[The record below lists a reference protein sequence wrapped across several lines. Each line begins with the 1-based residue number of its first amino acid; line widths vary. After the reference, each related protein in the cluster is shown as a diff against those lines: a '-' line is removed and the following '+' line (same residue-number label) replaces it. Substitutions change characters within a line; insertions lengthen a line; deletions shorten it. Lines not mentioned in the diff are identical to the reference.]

1 MSNRL
6 DELKDRMA
14 RLSDLRHVSSL
25 AQWDQQTMMPPRG
38 VAGRAE
44 SLATLQRISH
54 EMFIDD
60 ETGRLLE
67 GAASE
72 LNGADPTSDDFC
84 LVRLVRRQWDKARRV
99 PTDLAAE
106 LTRAASIGQEAWSE
120 ARKKSDFATF
130 APYLAHNFELA
141 RRYVECHEGADDFEC
156 PYDVV
161 LDDFEP
167 QMKTSAVATLF
178 AELRTELVPVIARL
192 TSDGVS
198 VEDSLLYGHFPIARQ
213 RPLVAE
219 TIALMGFQRD
229 GWRLDD
235 TVHPFAT
242 RIGRGDVR
250 ITTRWD
256 EAYFPAALYGAMHEC
271 GHGLYEAGIPSSLAR
286 SPLGAGESLGMHE
299 SQSRLWENMVGRGRP
314 FCTVLAPRI
323 AEHLGGGLS
332 TLDPDVLYR
341 AVNRIKPSYIRV
353 ESDEV
358 TYALHIVL
366 RFELEQQ
373 LIEGTLAVDDLPEA
387 WNSRFEEF
395 FGMKVDNDANGVL
408 QDVHWSAGLIG
419 YFPTYALGN
428 LIAGQLWER
437 VQIDLP
443 DLEERIAAA
452 ELALLR
458 DWLGEHIHR
467 HGSKFTTTELLE
479 REAGGPISVRPF
491 VSYVK
496 RKLGEVYQLD
506 LGA

>member
-1 MSNRL
+1 
-6 DELKDRMA
+6 
-14 RLSDLRHVSSL
+14 
-25 AQWDQQTMMPPRG
+25 
-38 VAGRAE
+38 
-44 SLATLQRISH
+44 
-54 EMFIDD
+54 
-60 ETGRLLE
+60 
-67 GAASE
+67 
-72 LNGADPTSDDFC
+72 
-84 LVRLVRRQWDKARRV
+84 
-99 PTDLAAE
+99 
-106 LTRAASIGQEAWSE
+106 
-120 ARKKSDFATF
+120 
-130 APYLAHNFELA
+130 
-141 RRYVECHEGADDFEC
+141 
-156 PYDVV
+156 
-161 LDDFEP
+161 
-167 QMKTSAVATLF
+167 
-178 AELRTELVPVIARL
+178 
-192 TSDGVS
+192 
-198 VEDSLLYGHFPIARQ
+198 
-213 RPLVAE
+213 
-219 TIALMGFQRD
+219 
-229 GWRLDD
+229 
-235 TVHPFAT
+235 VHPFAT

-256 EAYFPAALYGAMHEC
+256 ETYFPAALYGAMHEC

-286 SPLGAGESLGMHE
+286 SPLGTGESLGMHE

-323 AEHLGGGLS
+323 AEHLDGALS

-341 AVNRIKPSYIRV
+341 AVNQIKPSYIRV

-373 LIEGTLAVDDLPEA
+373 LIDGTLSVDDLPEA

-395 FGMKVDNDANGVL
+395 FGMEVDNDANGVL

-437 VQIDLP
+437 VQADLP

-452 ELALLR
+452 ELTPLR

-496 RKLGEVYQLD
+496 RKLGQIYQLD
-506 LGA
+506 LDD